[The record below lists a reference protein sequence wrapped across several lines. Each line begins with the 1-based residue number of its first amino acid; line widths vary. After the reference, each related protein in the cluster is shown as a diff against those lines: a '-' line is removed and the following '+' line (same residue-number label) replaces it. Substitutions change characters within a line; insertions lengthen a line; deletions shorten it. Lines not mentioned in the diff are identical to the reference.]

1 MKELKRN
8 KDTGEMEV
16 WEDGKKVGIILG
28 MGDLEGGERD
38 GERIEGSDRG
48 LHGGGDRQ
56 AP

>member
-38 GERIEGSDRG
+38 GERAEGSDRG